1 MSLIWRKQ
9 TQPSEGD
16 LEPSFELYDTING
29 LGILHVLIVMRD
41 LPLRLVPW
49 GFHSRAIL
57 AMSVFIMR
65 RHLCTNT
72 CI

>member
-29 LGILHVLIVMRD
+29 LGILHVLIA
-41 LPLRLVPW
+41 
-49 GFHSRAIL
+49 SK
-57 AMSVFIMR
+57 
-65 RHLCTNT
+65 LCVAFLFVLGGS
-72 CI
+72 IREPS